1 MWKKGLLALLVCT
14 LSSVPYIVGYAQG
27 TTTSIS
33 ESQDCNEIS
42 IPDIDSLNLTRE
54 EKITLLDRLL
64 MDSLSQYSP
73 CRNTMSA
80 SSGGGGSSTS
90 GEMQGTG
97 SDSGQNQGYSASS
110 APASSTTST
119 SSGASGELQGTE
131 SAMVNEE
138 IQIDTQSEDSG
149 GMQGIE
155 PETQEAAITESP
167 SAPAMN
173 GKLPEDIPPADN
185 DSVIAKQLREA
196 AMQET
201 DPVKQAELWNKYR
214 RYKNLPER

>member
-14 LSSVPYIVGYAQG
+14 LSSVPYIVSYAQG

-54 EKITLLDRLL
+54 EKIALLDRVL

-73 CRNTMSA
+73 CRNAMSA
-80 SSGGGGSSTS
+80 SSGGGGSSAS

-97 SDSGQNQGYSASS
+97 AGSGQNQGYSASS
-110 APASSTTST
+110 APASST
-119 SSGASGELQGTE
+119 SSEASGELQGTE

-155 PETQEAAITESP
+155 PETQEAAVTESP

-196 AMQET
+196 AIQET

>member
-1 MWKKGLLALLVCT
+1 MWKKGLLALLICT
-14 LSSVPYIVGYAQG
+14 LSSVPYIVSYAQG
-27 TTTSIS
+27 TTKSIS

-54 EKITLLDRLL
+54 EKIEVLNRVL

-73 CRNTMSA
+73 CRNAMSA
-80 SSGGGGSSTS
+80 SSGGGGSSAS

-97 SDSGQNQGYSASS
+97 ADSGQNQGYSASS
-110 APASSTTST
+110 APASST
-119 SSGASGELQGTE
+119 SSGDSGELQGTE

-155 PETQEAAITESP
+155 PETQEAAVTESP